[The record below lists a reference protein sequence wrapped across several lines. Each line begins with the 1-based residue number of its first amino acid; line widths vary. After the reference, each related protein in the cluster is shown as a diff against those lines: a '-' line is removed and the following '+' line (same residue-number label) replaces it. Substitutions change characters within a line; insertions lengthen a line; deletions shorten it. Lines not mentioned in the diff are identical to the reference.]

1 MVESIITPDS
11 NTISLTIPEEMIG
24 KEVKIIA
31 YPILEEAD
39 AIEELAAELCNNE
52 ANIYI
57 PQWQKDQVIE
67 DQKKIEKDP
76 SLLMDWNLVKEEIL
90 AKNK

>member
-1 MVESIITPDS
+1 MVENIITPDS

-76 SLLMDWNLVKEEIL
+76 SLLMDWNLIKQEIL

>member
-1 MVESIITPDS
+1 MVEYIITPDS

>member
-1 MVESIITPDS
+1 MVEYIITPDS

-39 AIEELAAELCNNE
+39 AIEELAAELCNYE
-52 ANIYI
+52 ANFYI

>member
-1 MVESIITPDS
+1 MVENIITPDS

>member
-1 MVESIITPDS
+1 MVENIITPDS

-39 AIEELAAELCNNE
+39 AIEELASELCNNE